1 MKVRG
6 KNKMEVAY
14 SYIIGIIMGTALGI
28 SWAKR
33 KKLEEQIEISAT
45 GGIID
50 TLEKFMEAAEIMRQT
65 HESLLPLKFDRKEV
79 KNTTMTQ
86 QELFDKY
93 LSLSERCNYVNGP
106 GEQKRQ
112 ELLEKAEKI
121 LDSVGCKFQPVVK
134 IAVNSSNK
142 SMDKK

>member
-1 MKVRG
+1 
-6 KNKMEVAY
+6 MEVAF
-14 SYIIGIIMGTALGI
+14 SYIIGIIMGAALGI

-33 KKLEEQIEISAT
+33 KKLKEQIEISAM

-50 TLEKFMEAAEIMRQT
+50 NPEDCLEAAEIMRQT
-65 HESLLPLKFDRKEV
+65 HESPLPLKFDVKEV

-93 LSLSERCNYVNGP
+93 LSLSERWNYVNGR

-121 LDSVGCKFQPVVK
+121 LDSVGCKFQPVLKV
-134 IAVNSSNK
+134 AVNSANK
-142 SMDKK
+142 SMDEK